1 MSHKLTTTQ
10 QAILTHAHEH
20 NDGKVEWFPE
30 TLKGGAKAKTLESL
44 TKAGLIAQRKRA
56 IVLTKAAYAALGI
69 DQPSQPAKAPGEIKT
84 RENSKQAQVIALL
97 KRPEGA
103 TIKQI
108 CEATGWQQHTVR
120 GAFAGSFKKK
130 LGLVITSSKDDNSE
144 RVYRIA

>member
-20 NDGKVEWFPE
+20 HDGKVEWFPE

-69 DQPSQPAKAPGEIKT
+69 DQPSQPAKAPGETKT

>member
-20 NDGKVEWFPE
+20 HDGRVEWFPE

-56 IVLTKAAYAALGI
+56 IVLTKSGYAALGI
-69 DQPSQPAKAPGEIKT
+69 DPPSQPAKAPGEIKT
-84 RENSKQAQVIALL
+84 RENSKQAQVIELL

-130 LGLVITSSKDDNSE
+130 LGLVITSNKDDNSE

>member
-10 QAILTHAHEH
+10 QAILNHAHEH
-20 NDGKVEWFPE
+20 HDGKVEWFPE

-69 DQPSQPAKAPGEIKT
+69 DHPSQPARAPGEIKT

>member
-1 MSHKLTTTQ
+1 MKAKDPNKQLEQIAKQHLF
-10 QAILTHAHEH
+10 I
-20 NDGKVEWFPE
+20 E
-30 TLKGGAKAKTLESL
+30 TLETQHSDRLDFHDVSETLESL

-84 RENSKQAQVIALL
+84 RENSKQAQVIELL
-97 KRPEGA
+97 NRPEGA

-130 LGLVITSSKDDNSE
+130 LGLVITSNKDDNSD

>member
-1 MSHKLTTTQ
+1 MSHKITTTQ

-20 NDGKVEWFPE
+20 HDGKVEWFPE

-130 LGLVITSSKDDNSE
+130 LGLVITSNKDDNSE

>member
-1 MSHKLTTTQ
+1 MSHKITTTQ
-10 QAILTHAHEH
+10 QAILNHAHEH
-20 NDGKVEWFPE
+20 HDGKVEWFPE

-69 DQPSQPAKAPGEIKT
+69 DQPRPKVKEPGEIKT

-97 KRPEGA
+97 RRPEGA

-130 LGLVITSSKDDNSE
+130 LGLVITSNKDDNSE

>member
-10 QAILTHAHEH
+10 QAILTQAHEH
-20 NDGKVEWFPE
+20 HDGKVEWFPE

-56 IVLTKAAYAALGI
+56 IVLTKAAYAALVI

>member
-1 MSHKLTTTQ
+1 MSHKITTTQ

-20 NDGKVEWFPE
+20 HDGKVEWFPE

-56 IVLTKAAYAALGI
+56 IVLTKAAYVALGI
-69 DQPSQPAKAPGEIKT
+69 DPPSQPAKAPGEIKT

-130 LGLVITSSKDDNSE
+130 LGLVITSNKDDNSE

>member
-1 MSHKLTTTQ
+1 MSHKLTSTQ
-10 QAILTHAHEH
+10 QAILTHAHENH
-20 NDGKVEWFPE
+20 GGKVEWFPE
-30 TLKGGAKAKTLESL
+30 SLKGGAKAKTLESL
-44 TKAGLIAQRKRA
+44 TKAGLIVQRKRA
-56 IVLTKAAYAALGI
+56 IALTKAAYAALGI
-69 DQPSQPAKAPGEIKT
+69 DQPSPLVKAPGEVKT

-130 LGLVITSSKDDNSE
+130 LGLVITSEKEDNAE

>member
-10 QAILTHAHEH
+10 QAILNHAHEH
-20 NDGKVEWFPE
+20 HDGKVEWFPE

-84 RENSKQAQVIALL
+84 RENSKQAQVIELL

>member
-20 NDGKVEWFPE
+20 HDGKVEWFPE

>member
-20 NDGKVEWFPE
+20 HDRKVEWFPE

-56 IVLTKAAYAALGI
+56 IVLTKAGYAALGI
-69 DQPSQPAKAPGEIKT
+69 DPPSQPAKAPGEIKT
-84 RENSKQAQVIALL
+84 RDNSKQAQVIALL

-130 LGLVITSSKDDNSE
+130 LGLVITSNKDDNSE

>member
-20 NDGKVEWFPE
+20 HDGRVEWFPE

-84 RENSKQAQVIALL
+84 RENSKQAQVIELL

-130 LGLVITSSKDDNSE
+130 LGLVITSNKDDNSE

>member
-10 QAILTHAHEH
+10 QAILNHAHEH
-20 NDGKVEWFPE
+20 HDGKVEWFPE

-69 DQPSQPAKAPGEIKT
+69 DPPSPPAKAPGEIKT

-130 LGLVITSSKDDNSE
+130 LGLVITSNKDDNSE

>member
-1 MSHKLTTTQ
+1 MSHKITTTQ

-20 NDGKVEWFPE
+20 HDGKVEWFPE

>member
-10 QAILTHAHEH
+10 QAILNHAHEH
-20 NDGKVEWFPE
+20 HDGKVEWFPE

-84 RENSKQAQVIALL
+84 RENSKQAQVIELL
-97 KRPEGA
+97 NRPEGA

-130 LGLVITSSKDDNSE
+130 LGLVITSNKDDNSE

>member
-10 QAILTHAHEH
+10 QAILNHAHEH
-20 NDGKVEWFPE
+20 HDGKVEWFPE

-69 DQPSQPAKAPGEIKT
+69 DPPSQPAKAPGEIKT
-84 RENSKQAQVIALL
+84 RENSKQAQVIELL

-130 LGLVITSSKDDNSE
+130 LGLVITSNKDGNSE

>member
-10 QAILTHAHEH
+10 QAILNHAYEH
-20 NDGKVEWFPE
+20 HDGKVEWFPE

-130 LGLVITSSKDDNSE
+130 LGLVITSSKDYNSD

>member
-20 NDGKVEWFPE
+20 HDGKVEWFPE
-30 TLKGGAKAKTLESL
+30 TLKGGAKTKTLESL

-144 RVYRIA
+144 RLYRIA

>member
-10 QAILTHAHEH
+10 QAILNHAHEH
-20 NDGKVEWFPE
+20 HDGKVEWFPE

-69 DQPSQPAKAPGEIKT
+69 DQPSQPAKAPGETKT

-130 LGLVITSSKDDNSE
+130 LGLVITSNKDDNSE